1 MVQEAIETRFQRLID
16 RVLDGGAV
24 PFIGAGV
31 SMNAITA
38 HDERTIAKTEEMV
51 NRLKNA
57 IEDLNSCSTND
68 SLAQLSE
75 EYLWKVYSK
84 GNPYSSLVCGV
95 LKIDSFTKLVPLP
108 AHRYI
113 AFLAREGCI
122 EEIITSNYDICLSK
136 AYNES
141 FCVQDGAEDNVMEI
155 TDLKTYRQY
164 SGKRRHNNYQFLKVY
179 HINGC
184 AKCLKDASDDEER
197 ESYCEKI
204 LLTESQLQDWRQ
216 RHWSREM
223 LKDRL
228 RTRSLVFSGF
238 GSPEPQVRH
247 TIIQVLE
254 EFTSNPEEPSEA
266 KGPWEHPNALF
277 IHAYETLTF
286 EQKQVLFKFGTTG
299 SGRSLAGNWLGS
311 ANYFTGEDVIFF
323 THIGDL
329 YGGNAN
335 ALPRVDDVEAT
346 PISAVVDAK
355 DGSRRLPADI
365 FWQYVYI
372 AVFWQLLMQHLERGS
387 SFWYFVDSLVPCAD
401 ALLQELRWW
410 LLPKEPP
417 DSKNAVFGRFPELLT
432 LDGDSTRLSHHVWQM
447 RHRGQPMSTGWYAA
461 LVDKCML
468 IPSFFLIAYL
478 LDTNSDGIDLK
489 WGEVVDQPQIGTA
502 IYLNGKAGTGMLLC
516 IAHHQCSFQDREL
529 VKSSAVLDQINI
541 AIQVIIGRTVKT
553 EQGIIYVEESEDTV
567 RAIPYYSV
575 PLAHLLRKNAI
586 DWTCEPNEVVQT
598 FKNNIV
604 SCMSIVNEHRERFS
618 AVAVPL

>member
-1 MVQEAIETRFQRLID
+1 MVQKAIETRFHRLVD

-141 FCVQDGAEDNVMEI
+141 FCVRDGAEDNVMEI
-155 TDLKTYRQY
+155 TNLKTYRQY
-164 SGKRRHNNYQFLKVY
+164 SGKRKHNNHQFLKVY

-197 ESYCEKI
+197 ESYCKKI

-216 RHWSREM
+216 RHWSKEM

-254 EFTSNPEEPSEA
+254 EFTSNPEESSEA

-277 IHAYETLTF
+277 IHAYETPTF

-299 SGRSLAGNWLGS
+299 SGPSLPGNWLDN
-311 ANYFTGEDVIFF
+311 ANYFAGEDVGFF
-323 THIGDL
+323 DHTGEF
-329 YGGNAN
+329 YEGCAT
-335 ALPRVDDVEAT
+335 ALPVDDVEAAPT
-346 PISAVVDAK
+346 AVMDVK
-355 DGSRRLPADI
+355 DNPPQLPADI
-365 FWQYVYI
+365 FWRYVYI
-372 AVFWQLLMQHLERGS
+372 AVFWQLMMRHLDRGS
-387 SFWYFVDSLVPCAD
+387 SFWYFIDSLVPCAD
-401 ALLQELRWW
+401 ALLQELRLW
-410 LLPKEPP
+410 LLPKKPAG
-417 DSKNAVFGRFPELLT
+417 SKKTVFGRFPELLT
-432 LDGDSTRLSHHVWQM
+432 LDGDSTKLSHYVWHM
-447 RHRGQPMSTGWYAA
+447 RYRGQRIPTGWYAA

-478 LDTNSDGIDLK
+478 LDSNSDGIDLK
-489 WGEVVDQPQIGTA
+489 WGEVVCQPEIGTA

-516 IAHHQCSFQDREL
+516 IAHHQCSFQDRER
-529 VKSSAVLDQINI
+529 VKSSAVLDQISI
-541 AIQVIIGRTVKT
+541 AIQVIIGRSVKT
-553 EQGIIYVEESEDTV
+553 EQGIMYVEESKDTV
-567 RAIPYYSV
+567 RAIPYYRV
-575 PLAHLLRKNAI
+575 PLTDLLEKNVI
-586 DWTCEPNEVVQT
+586 DWTCEPKEVVQS

-604 SCMSIVNEHRERFS
+604 SSCMSIVDDHRERFS
-618 AVAVPL
+618 AVAVPF